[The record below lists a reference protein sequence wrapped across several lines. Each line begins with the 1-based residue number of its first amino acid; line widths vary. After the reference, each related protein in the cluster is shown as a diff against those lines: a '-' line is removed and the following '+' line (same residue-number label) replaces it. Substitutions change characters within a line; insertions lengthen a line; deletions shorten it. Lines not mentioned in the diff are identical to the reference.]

1 MSSHDENETFD
12 DEEDPDLP
20 QLSEL
25 VAYLDGELGD
35 AECNQVE
42 LQLATDPP
50 LRQYAETLDRTWQ
63 LLNSL
68 EEATASREFTRKT
81 LSSLQTLTLNG
92 DEPDQK
98 TLRERIRSVVRLPL
112 LQIGL
117 WTIAGFLGCSAGL
130 LFSRIVRPA
139 RVDTADIQILRQ
151 LDLLLEYQKIRP
163 VPNSEFLIRA
173 ASVESP
179 PSEQE
184 MSP

>member
-1 MSSHDENETFD
+1 MSSHDENEAFD
-12 DEEDPDLP
+12 DEEDPGLP

-35 AECNQVE
+35 ADCSRVE

-63 LLNSL
+63 LLDSL
-68 EEATASREFTRKT
+68 EDATVGGEFTRKT
-81 LSSLQTLTLNG
+81 LSSLQTLSID
-92 DEPDQK
+92 DESTDQK
-98 TLRERIRSVVRLPL
+98 SLGEKFRRIVRLPL

-130 LFSRIVRPA
+130 LFSRIVRPTP
-139 RVDTADIQILRQ
+139 VDSEDTQILRK

-163 VPNSEFLIRA
+163 VPSAEFLIQA
-173 ASVESP
+173 VSVENP
-179 PSEQE
+179 PAEQE
-184 MSP
+184 VAP